1 MGAGMTERARLLMAD
16 PPWKFGD
23 KLPGDTRGA
32 EKQYPCLTVRQL
44 VAFPLPPLAPDCLL
58 LMWRVAAMQSEAIL
72 VLHAWGFQLKS
83 ELVWVKT
90 TATGKRH
97 FGLGHYVRASH
108 ETCLIGVRG
117 SVQVADRSVRSV
129 FEAPVGRH
137 SEKPDAIYE
146 IAERLVPGGPW
157 VEMFA
162 RRRRPGWTSYGN
174 QVPEAAE

>member
-1 MGAGMTERARLLMAD
+1 MTERARLLMAD

-32 EKQYPCLTVRQL
+32 EKQYPCLSVREL
-44 VAFPLPPLAPDCLL
+44 IAFPRPPLAPDCLL
-58 LMWRVAAMQSEAIL
+58 LLWRVAAMQSEAIL

-90 TATGKRH
+90 TTNGKRA
-97 FGLGHYVRASH
+97 FGMGHYVRASH

-137 SEKPDAIYE
+137 SAKPDAIYE
-146 IAERLVPGGPW
+146 IAERLVPGGPYA
-157 VEMFA
+157 ELFA
-162 RRRRPGWTSYGN
+162 RRRRPGWMQHGN
-174 QVPEAAE
+174 QLPDVEAAE